1 MSNSVDFLRISTAC
15 PECKIPLLA
24 PVWSECVNSHKAVH
38 IWHYPMCGNEFET
51 TDNNV
56 GKILS
61 HDELVDEFFPSLLV
75 A

>member
-1 MSNSVDFLRISTAC
+1 
-15 PECKIPLLA
+15 
-24 PVWSECVNSHKAVH
+24 
-38 IWHYPMCGNEFET
+38 MCGNEFET

-56 GKILS
+56 WKILS

>member
-1 MSNSVDFLRISTAC
+1 M
-15 PECKIPLLA
+15 LA

-38 IWHYPMCGNEFET
+38 VWHCPMCGNEFET

>member
-1 MSNSVDFLRISTAC
+1 MSNSVDPLRISTAC

-38 IWHYPMCGNEFET
+38 IWHCPLCGNEFET